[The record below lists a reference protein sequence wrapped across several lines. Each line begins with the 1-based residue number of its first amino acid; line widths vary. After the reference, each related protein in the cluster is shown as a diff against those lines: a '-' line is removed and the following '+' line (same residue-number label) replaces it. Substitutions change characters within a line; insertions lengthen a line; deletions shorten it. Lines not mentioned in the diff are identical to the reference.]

1 VSKAKE
7 GTVSNKAKPWWR
19 YRRNRNKVWLGLIAS
34 LAAVAIG
41 AFVWFATQDMN
52 SPKAPEA
59 GQPVQAFELP
69 DVVSGKTFSLADY
82 LGKKDIVVVSYMG
95 FF

>member
-1 VSKAKE
+1 
-7 GTVSNKAKPWWR
+7 VSNSKERTASNKPWWA
-19 YRRNRNKVWLGLIAS
+19 YRRNRNKVWLGLIVS
-34 LAAVAIG
+34 LVGVAIVT
-41 AFVWFATQDMN
+41 FVWFATQGTS

-59 GQPVQAFELP
+59 GRAVQAFQLP

-82 LGKKDIVVVSYMG
+82 LGRKDIVVVSYMG